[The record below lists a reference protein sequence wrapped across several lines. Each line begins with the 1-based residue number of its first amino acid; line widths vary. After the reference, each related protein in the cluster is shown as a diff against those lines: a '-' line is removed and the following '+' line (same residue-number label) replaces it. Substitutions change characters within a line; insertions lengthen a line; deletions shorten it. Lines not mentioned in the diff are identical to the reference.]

1 MRRVPLANS
10 KCKTPRVRT
19 MVCTKGMAFAVDGRA
34 DRQSASVV
42 QVFGKQGVF
51 GKPQGEVAL
60 GEELRF

>member
-1 MRRVPLANS
+1 
-10 KCKTPRVRT
+10 